1 MKTEKEMI
9 AFRQGYKL
17 ATNIVSQTLKMAK
30 TIEGCQDE
38 VDVLKA
44 LVEVLERNEDP
55 AVGLYAIQENS

>member
-9 AFRQGYKL
+9 AFRYGYKL

-38 VDVLKA
+38 VDLMKA
-44 LVEVLERNEDP
+44 LVEALERNENP
-55 AVGLYAIQENS
+55 AVGLYVIQED